1 MIKIFQSL
9 RKLWKLF
16 SLLLLIFITFSY
28 AMFQGGFVSWF
39 LFYSFLP
46 FALYAL
52 YVVLFPL
59 QSFTAER
66 EFSKWEYFAHD
77 DITVTITIKRNH
89 AFPLLFIIIEDD
101 LSPTIQKSV
110 HHHSNKTIYFLGF
123 QREFS
128 FQYRMRN
135 LPRGEHEFRN
145 IVVRIG
151 DLLGIIEK
159 EKYILTDEKILVFPS
174 FKEYIQV
181 SANQLLQQSIQLTKG
196 HLQSDSSMVVG
207 IREYQPGDRLSWIN
221 WKASA
226 RRNGMVTKEFETG
239 QSTDVL
245 LVMDSTPSPQFEN
258 LVSFTAS
265 LGQVLLYKGTKV
277 GFLSVSEE
285 TISMPIHGGEY
296 SRQQLFFHLAKIQD
310 RSPIAF
316 HEAIVKERIMMDQ
329 KAALFLLTSH
339 LTEQLI
345 EAASKISLGKKPV
358 VIIVMESENSSAAP
372 SQQALKQL
380 ARSYR
385 IVVSFIHNGPFQA
398 ETMEVGSLE

>member
-1 MIKIFQSL
+1 MKKLFHSL
-9 RKLWKLF
+9 GWFWKLF
-16 SLLLLIFITFSY
+16 GLLLLIVIIFSY

-52 YVVLFPL
+52 YVVFFSLKG
-59 QSFTAER
+59 FTAER
-66 EFSKWEYFAHD
+66 EFSKSEYFAHD
-77 DITVTITIKRNH
+77 QITATVTIKRNH
-89 AFPLLFIIIEDD
+89 SFPLLFIIVEDC
-101 LSPTIQKSV
+101 LSPPIQKTV
-110 HHHSNKTIYFLGF
+110 QHHSNKIIYFLGF

-128 FQYRMRN
+128 IQYRMRN

-145 IVVRIG
+145 IVMRIG

-159 EKYILTDEKILVFPS
+159 EKYIMTDEKILVFPS
-174 FKEYIQV
+174 FKEYIHV
-181 SANQLLQQSIQLTKG
+181 PANQLLQQSIELTKG
-196 HLQSDSSMVVG
+196 HPQSDTSMMVG
-207 IREYQPGDRLSWIN
+207 IREYQLGDRFSWIN

-226 RRNGMVTKEFETG
+226 KRDGLVTKEFETG

-245 LVMDSTPSPQFEN
+245 LVLDSTPSQQFEN

-265 LGQVLLYKGTKV
+265 LGQVLLSKGTKV
-277 GFLSVSEE
+277 GFLSVSEA

-316 HEAIVKERIMMDQ
+316 HEAIVKERIMIDQ
-329 KAALFLLTSH
+329 KAALFLITSH

-345 EAASKISLGKKPV
+345 EAASKISLGKKTV
-358 VIIVMESENSSAAP
+358 VIIVMESENISAA
-372 SQQALKQL
+372 STQQALKQL

-385 IVVSFIHNGPFQA
+385 IVVSFIGNGPFQA

>member
-1 MIKIFQSL
+1 
-9 RKLWKLF
+9 
-16 SLLLLIFITFSY
+16 
-28 AMFQGGFVSWF
+28 MFQGGFVSWF

-52 YVVLFPL
+52 YVVLFSL
-59 QSFTAER
+59 QSFTAKR
-66 EFSKWEYFAHD
+66 EFSKWEYFADD

-89 AFPLLFIIIEDD
+89 AFPLLFIIIEDG
-101 LSPTIQKSV
+101 LSPNNQKSV
-110 HHHSNKTIYFLGF
+110 PQHSNKMIYFLGF

-128 FQYRMRN
+128 FEYRMRN
-135 LPRGEHEFRN
+135 LPRGEHKFRN

-159 EKYILTDEKILVFPS
+159 EKYIMIDEKILVFPL
-174 FKEYIQV
+174 FKEYIHV
-181 SANQLLQQSIQLTKG
+181 PANQLLQQSIQLTKG
-196 HLQSDSSMVVG
+196 HLQSDPSMVVG

-226 RRNGMVTKEFETG
+226 KRNGVVTKEFETG

-245 LVMDSTPSPQFEN
+245 LVIDSTPSPQFEN
-258 LVSFTAS
+258 LVSFTGS

-277 GFLSVSEE
+277 GLLSVSEE
-285 TISMPIHGGEY
+285 TISMPIYGGEY

-310 RSPIAF
+310 RSLIAF
-316 HEAIVKERIMMDQ
+316 HEAIVKEKNMMDQ
-329 KAALFLLTSH
+329 KAALFLITSH
-339 LTEQLI
+339 LTEQLV
-345 EAASKISLGKKPV
+345 EVASEIALGKKPV
-358 VIIVMESENSSAAP
+358 VIIVMESESGSAAP

-380 ARSYR
+380 ASSCR
-385 IVVSFIHNGPFQA
+385 IVVSFIHNESFQA